1 MFSDEA
7 ENEDED
13 DIFETLGV
21 DSSPPAER
29 GADLLDAFADDED
42 NLGTLSFDPPD
53 VVTDD
58 DTDDVDPFDL
68 IEDSRSTSQ
77 SETDSEQDSLVGD
90 ALDALLSDEDDDDD
104 LNTMNL
110 VDVASDVETPG
121 SPAASPATKAK
132 SGKADTSAAYRILL
146 ETVWVDNQ
154 LDPSEVALLVRKRES
169 LGIDFNDHLQM
180 VHDIINTD
188 VSGHE
193 EALDNDAAALGVT
206 ALKSGL
212 SKQEW
217 LKAYEWC
224 EALGCGE
231 AFAHGVWSGS
241 DAVLS
246 GEVHELLKPL
256 AKLLR
261 TE

>member
-1 MFSDEA
+1 MMFSDEA

-21 DSSPPAER
+21 DSAPPAER
-29 GADLLDAFADDED
+29 GADLLDAFTDDED
-42 NLGTLSFDPPD
+42 DLGTLSFDPPD

-68 IEDSRSTSQ
+68 IEDSRSTTQ

-90 ALDALLSDEDDDDD
+90 ALDALLSDEDEDSS
-104 LNTMNL
+104 
-110 VDVASDVETPG
+110 AIETSG

>member
-21 DSSPPAER
+21 DSAPPAER
-29 GADLLDAFADDED
+29 GADLLDAFTDDED
-42 NLGTLSFDPPD
+42 DLGTLSFDPPD

-68 IEDSRSTSQ
+68 IEDSRSTTQ

-90 ALDALLSDEDDDDD
+90 ALDALLSDEDEDSS
-104 LNTMNL
+104 
-110 VDVASDVETPG
+110 AIETSG

>member
-29 GADLLDAFADDED
+29 GADLLDAFDEDED

-90 ALDALLSDEDDDDD
+90 ALDALLSDEDEDSP
-104 LNTMNL
+104 
-110 VDVASDVETPG
+110 AIETPG
-121 SPAASPATKAK
+121 SPSASPATKAK

-241 DAVLS
+241 DEVLS